1 METANGRG
9 RSREAQCSRD
19 RDQGPRWEEGTLADG
34 ARQVTSAETP
44 RARALCRAGLGEPE
58 GRAWEG
64 RASGLRLP
72 ALASSWRGPVL
83 PSVCDVALALA
94 VGTEPTES
102 PGCASLHLLA
112 LLGFQ
117 ERAKSRREGCA
128 MLERRTPVGPAH
140 EHGEALLPGTH
151 KQLWVLF
158 FILFY
163 TLSAKEWPCPCRRGF
178 GMTLGLT
185 SAMCRSASPSG
196 EHMEGVLD
204 TLFHRETRC
213 PSE

>member
-34 ARQVTSAETP
+34 ARQVTPAETP

-102 PGCASLHLLA
+102 PGCASLHLLP

-117 ERAKSRREGCA
+117 ERAKGPGSAPDLFPGSFSCQQCARVEGRRCSCVLGTGT
-128 MLERRTPVGPAH
+128 LV
-140 EHGEALLPGTH
+140 LL
-151 KQLWVLF
+151 
-158 FILFY
+158 
-163 TLSAKEWPCPCRRGF
+163 CRRHENR
-178 GMTLGLT
+178 L
-185 SAMCRSASPSG
+185 
-196 EHMEGVLD
+196 
-204 TLFHRETRC
+204 
-213 PSE
+213 